1 MIMMKKY
8 SGNLP
13 ATAIKHFPRLI
24 FLAMMIGISPQL
36 AAQLCSKNDTPET
49 ISPSNYESNDIGEL
63 RDIRV
68 NNNNLTWYRCFYG
81 QQWNN
86 ASQSC
91 SGSPIKLNWQD
102 ALLAA
107 KNSGWRLPNTKE
119 LMSIVDLQCFSPPL
133 HPDLFP
139 EAPASLTSGLWTS
152 TPLQTNL
159 NGSEAYTAAWTIG
172 LGHGKLRHQTINLL
186 NFVIFVKN

>member
-1 MIMMKKY
+1 MMMQKKHIK
-8 SGNLP
+8 NLL
-13 ATAIKHFPRLI
+13 TTLSKHFHRTI
-24 FLAMMIGISPQL
+24 IVAVMISVSPQL

-49 ISPSNYESNDIGEL
+49 ISPSNYKSDIPGEL
-63 RDIRV
+63 TDIRI
-68 NNNNLTWYRCFYG
+68 NNNNLTWRRCLHG

-86 ASQSC
+86 TNQSC
-91 SGSPIKLNWQD
+91 TGSPIKLNWQD

-133 HPDLFP
+133 HPELFP

-152 TPLQTNL
+152 TPLQTKINS
-159 NGSEAYTAAWTIG
+159 SETAAWTIG
-172 LGHGKLRHQTINLL
+172 LGHGKLRHQAINLL

>member
-1 MIMMKKY
+1 MMQKKHIK
-8 SGNLP
+8 NLLS
-13 ATAIKHFPRLI
+13 TLVKHFQGLI
-24 FLAMMIGISPQL
+24 LLVFMIGISPQL

-49 ISPSNYESNDIGEL
+49 ISPSNYEINDFGEL
-63 RDIRV
+63 RDLRIS
-68 NNNNLTWYRCFYG
+68 NNNLTWRRCLYG
-81 QQWNN
+81 QQWDN

-91 SGSPIKLNWQD
+91 TGNPIKLNWQN
-102 ALLAA
+102 ALLTA
-107 KNSGWRLPNTKE
+107 KSNGWRLPNTKE

-133 HPDLFP
+133 HPVLFP

-159 NGSEAYTAAWTIG
+159 DGSETYTAAWTIG
-172 LGHGKLRHQTINLL
+172 LGHGKLRHQTINQL